1 MFAVLQHSS
10 KRHQPLQQIKSP
22 SASSARVP
30 SSEKQIFRREDN
42 SKKNLGTFFFQI
54 SRLRKRDSRMW
65 KIWIESQFGKKDLIT
80 ICKQKEKWKKISILC
95 KIKILLRFWWRLF
108 LPTILIWLIDRRIT
122 FPGISMVSGLN
133 QPTEFQPKVFFRGRR
148 GG

>member
-1 MFAVLQHSS
+1 MNVCSFTALVKTASAVAANQESFS
-10 KRHQPLQQIKSP
+10 IINTSP
-22 SASSARVP
+22 FQRKANFQARRQF
-30 SSEKQIFRREDN
+30 EKKPRNI
-42 SKKNLGTFFFQI
+42 FFQI

-108 LPTILIWLIDRRIT
+108 LPTILIWLIDRQIT
-122 FPGISMVSGLN
+122 FQGISMVSGLWTSLQSSN
-133 QPTEFQPKVFFRGRR
+133 RKYF
-148 GG
+148 